1 MFANNRIVTKFYKSY
16 YRFYKNK
23 NNLKNIEKI
32 NNPILKIASKSIEQV
47 ISNKITPEE
56 LKWVEGIKKLRDNL
70 RKSTVEINFEN
81 YGAGTHIDSISLE
94 KKGNKVIIKKTIGQ
108 ICESTVLFKWGLLL
122 FKIVKEFKPK
132 ICLELGTCIG
142 ISAAYQAAA
151 LEMNNQGKIYTIE
164 GASSLV
170 KLAENNLKKL
180 NLNRI
185 DIITGL
191 FNDILPDLLPKIQP
205 IDFAFIDGHHDGKAT
220 INYLNKIYPYL
231 SKNAILL
238 FDDINWSKDMQW
250 AWKALENDNRIKFTI
265 DLWSM
270 GLGIITN
277 SKIKKQKFKILIS

>member
-1 MFANNRIVTKFYKSY
+1 MFGNNRIVTKFYKSY

-47 ISNKITPEE
+47 IRNKITPVE
-56 LKWVEGIKKLRDNL
+56 LKWVKGIKKLRDNL
-70 RKSTVEINFEN
+70 RKSTIEINFEN

-170 KLAENNLKKL
+170 KLSENNLSNMFYFVHL
-180 NLNRI
+180 FVFMISENRNKNNSSI
-185 DIITGL
+185 PQEEQVLGL
-191 FNDILPDLLPKIQP
+191 LLESKN
-205 IDFAFIDGHHDGKAT
+205 H
-220 INYLNKIYPYL
+220 LNK
-231 SKNAILL
+231 
-238 FDDINWSKDMQW
+238 
-250 AWKALENDNRIKFTI
+250 NDPNEKVSLQVSF
-265 DLWSM
+265 
-270 GLGIITN
+270 
-277 SKIKKQKFKILIS
+277 